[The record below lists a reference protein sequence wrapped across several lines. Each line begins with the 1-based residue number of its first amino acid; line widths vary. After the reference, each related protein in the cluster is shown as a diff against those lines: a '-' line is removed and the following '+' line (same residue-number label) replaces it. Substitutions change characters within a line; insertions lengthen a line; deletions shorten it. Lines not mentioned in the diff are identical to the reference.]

1 MLLPIKRVPIAAE
14 APLMW
19 QKHDLKNVACN
30 FFVMENRV
38 VEKPKGIQMKVRHTV
53 TLRTD
58 KGTEL
63 LVDNVRGLYLGL
75 RVCYQRP

>member
-1 MLLPIKRVPIAAE
+1 MLPVY
-14 APLMW
+14 
-19 QKHDLKNVACN
+19 N

-63 LVDNVRGLYLGL
+63 LVDNVRGLYLVLPETL
-75 RVCYQRP
+75 RNQIRSTNDGCFWGVLTSLKWL

>member
-1 MLLPIKRVPIAAE
+1 MLP
-14 APLMW
+14 
-19 QKHDLKNVACN
+19 D
-30 FFVMENRV
+30 FFVMENMV

-75 RVCYQRP
+75 RLCYQRP